1 MKVAAY
7 IFYVLAVLA
16 ALAGV
21 SAASFFKDEMGQ
33 VLGSGTV
40 IIFGG
45 SAAFC
50 LLVGL
55 VAHNLARRS
64 EG

>member
-7 IFYVLAVLA
+7 IFYVLAGLSVLA
-16 ALAGV
+16 GI

-45 SAAFC
+45 AAALC

-55 VAHNLARRS
+55 AAHNLSRRS
-64 EG
+64 